1 MRLEVGDRVSHD
13 KYGLGTV
20 VEAQGDG
27 PRATATIDF
36 GGSGR
41 VKLMLLGSVPMV
53 KL

>member
-1 MRLEVGDRVSHD
+1 VGDRVSHD

-36 GGSGR
+36 GAAGK
-41 VKLMLLGSVPMV
+41 VKLMLVGSVPMV